1 MSVFV
6 ARESRKRT
14 FDKADE
20 NSDDGIDMSLFVS
33 VLLSLTFSQ
42 LIRSR
47 RPAPGLARS
56 QRPDGTTVS

>member
-33 VLLSLTFSQ
+33 VLLFLSQ

-47 RPAPGLARS
+47 RPAWPGRS
-56 QRPDGTTVS
+56 DRMVLL

>member
-47 RPAPGLARS
+47 RPAWPGRS
-56 QRPDGTTVS
+56 DRMVLL